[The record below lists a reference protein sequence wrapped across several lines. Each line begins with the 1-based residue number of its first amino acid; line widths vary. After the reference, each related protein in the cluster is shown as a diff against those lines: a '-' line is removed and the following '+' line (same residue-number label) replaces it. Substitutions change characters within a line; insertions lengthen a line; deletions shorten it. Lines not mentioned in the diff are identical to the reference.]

1 MKITTAMIKDLREAT
16 GAGVLEVKK
25 ALEAA
30 EGNAEKALTTLRE
43 KGAVKAAKRADRATS
58 EGVVEVY
65 AHPGNRVGVMLELN
79 CETDFV
85 GRNERFLAL
94 AHDLALHVA
103 AMQPK
108 YVSRDEIPQDKLD
121 ALTNEFREEAVSQG
135 KPEDIVDKI
144 VAGRLEK
151 YFAESCLLDQDFVK
165 DDEIKVRQLVTDLIS
180 VLGENIVV
188 GRFVRYELGEETD

>member
-1 MKITTAMIKDLREAT
+1 MKVTTAMIKELREAT

-30 EGNAEKALTTLRE
+30 GGDAEKALNTLRE
-43 KGAVKAAKRADRATS
+43 KGAIRAAKRAERVAR

-85 GRNERFLAL
+85 GRNERFVEL
-94 AHDLALHVA
+94 AHDLALQIA

-108 YVSRDEIPQDKLD
+108 YVSREDIPEDKIE
-121 ALTNEFREEAVSQG
+121 ALTEAYRQDAADQG
-135 KPEDIVDKI
+135 KPADVVDKI
-144 VAGRLEK
+144 VSGRLEK
-151 YFAESCLLDQDFVK
+151 YYGEVCLLEQEFVK
-165 DDEIKVRQLVTDLIS
+165 DDEVKVQQLVTDLIG

-188 GRFVRYELGEETD
+188 RRFVRYELGEETD